1 MLQSFT
7 RFSLIYLLSFL
18 SYLSILNAQ
27 SNQFLGQEKS
37 SFSNNE
43 KASLDETRNRFPEI
57 LHDVKI
63 LLSEVLIADHHLDT
77 LEVIYNLSRI
87 YDLLMEADQIG
98 DMNQEDQEEFERF
111 EKSFLDIYTHKLG
124 TIKSSDAPVTAE
136 RFRRDITDALEP
148 LAIEMGDTKF
158 IVVDDRDGHIP
169 LVRNKQVDQFIT
181 YFTTTKGRKQFAIWL
196 ERYEEYKNLIL
207 PILKEHEMPEELM
220 VLAMIESGLNPK
232 AYSRANASG
241 MWQFIYSTGKSY
253 GLKRDWYVDERRDF
267 IKATHAA
274 CEYLKDLN
282 DQFDNWYLAL
292 AAYNCGAGRVSRAS
306 RLHQT
311 YDFWQMHSL
320 PRESRNYIPYYLAAA
335 IIAKDPEQ
343 YGFKVPK
350 VKPFEYEE
358 VVLENSADLAVLAR
372 VAGIKVKKLR
382 NYNPELRQ
390 SATPTDSPYLLKL
403 PKGKKEQ
410 FLARWNSIPEAE
422 RFAPQ
427 FIVHRVRYG
436 ESLWTISKKYGAS
449 IHDIAAVNKLRN
461 RHKIRVG
468 NKLKIPMKGATLRTW
483 GTKDNGGP
491 AGHYKVT
498 YKVKKGDTL
507 GQIAE
512 DYKTN
517 ASKIRR
523 WNRLKYG
530 SSLIY
535 PGQKLKIWVKEG

>member
-1 MLQSFT
+1 MKQIFT
-7 RFSLIYLLSFL
+7 GILFLILIILFSSKITLFAQNDQFSRNND
-18 SYLSILNAQ
+18 NAID
-27 SNQFLGQEKS
+27 KS
-37 SFSNNE
+37 KKINIDDS
-43 KASLDETRNRFPEI
+43 RNRFPEI

-124 TIKSSDAPVTAE
+124 TIRSSDAPVTAE
-136 RFRRDITDALEP
+136 RFRRDITEILEP
-148 LAIEMGDTKF
+148 LEIEMGDTKF
-158 IVVDDRDGHIP
+158 VLVDDRDGHIP

-181 YFTTTKGRKQFAIWL
+181 YFTTAKGRKQFSIWMK
-196 ERYEEYKNLIL
+196 RYMEYKDLII
-207 PILKEHEMPEELM
+207 PILKQHKMPEELM
-220 VLAMIESGLNPK
+220 ILAMIESGLNPK

-241 MWQFIYSTGKSY
+241 MWQFIYSTGKNY
-253 GLKRDWYVDERRDF
+253 GLKRDWYVDERRDPV
-267 IKATHAA
+267 KATHAA

-282 DQFDNWYLAL
+282 EQFDNWYLAL
-292 AAYNCGAGRVSRAS
+292 AAYNCGAGRISRAS
-306 RLHQT
+306 KLHQT

-335 IIAKDPEQ
+335 IIAKDPDH
-343 YGFKVPK
+343 YGFNIPK
-350 VKPFEYEE
+350 SKPFSYEE
-358 VVLENSADLAVLAR
+358 VVLENSADLAVLSR
-372 VAGIKVKKLR
+372 VAGIKVKTLR
-382 NYNPELRQ
+382 KYNPELRQ
-390 SATPTDSPYLLKL
+390 SATPADRPYLLKL

-410 FLARWNSIPEAE
+410 FLARWNSIPESE

-449 IHDIAAVNKLRN
+449 IHDIAAVNKIRN
-461 RHKIRVG
+461 RHKIKVG
-468 NKLKIPMKGATLRTW
+468 NKLKIPIKGGALRTW

-498 YKVKKGDTL
+498 YKVKRGDTL

-517 ASKIRR
+517 ASRIRR
-523 WNRLKYG
+523 WNALKYG

-535 PGQKLKIWVKEG
+535 PGQKIRIWVKEG

>member
-7 RFSLIYLLSFL
+7 RFSLIYLLTFF
-18 SYLSILNAQ
+18 SYCSILNAQ

-37 SFSNNE
+37 SFSSNE
-43 KASLDETRNRFPEI
+43 KARLDETRNRFPEI

-196 ERYEEYKNLIL
+196 KRYEEYKNIIL

-220 VLAMIESGLNPK
+220 ILAMIESGLNPK

-267 IKATHAA
+267 IKSTHAA

-335 IIAKDPEQ
+335 IIAKDPGE

-468 NKLKIPMKGATLRTW
+468 NKLKVPMKGASLRTW

-498 YKVKKGDTL
+498 YKVKRGDTL

>member
-7 RFSLIYLLSFL
+7 RFSLIYLLTFF
-18 SYLSILNAQ
+18 SYFSILNAQ
-27 SNQFLGQEKS
+27 SNQFLEQEKP
-37 SFSNNE
+37 SFSSNE
-43 KASLDETRNRFPEI
+43 KARLDETRNRFPEI

-220 VLAMIESGLNPK
+220 ILAMIESGLNPK

-267 IKATHAA
+267 IKSTHAA

-335 IIAKDPEQ
+335 IIAKDPAK

-468 NKLKIPMKGATLRTW
+468 NKLKIPMKGASLRTW

-498 YKVKKGDTL
+498 YKVKRGDTL

>member
-1 MLQSFT
+1 MKPIFT
-7 RFSLIYLLSFL
+7 GILPLILIILFSSQTILLPQNDQFSGN
-18 SYLSILNAQ
+18 NAITTN
-27 SNQFLGQEKS
+27 SNQKI
-37 SFSNNE
+37 N
-43 KASLDETRNRFPEI
+43 LDDSRNRFPEI
-57 LHDVKI
+57 LHDVKV

-124 TIKSSDAPVTAE
+124 TIRSSDAPVTAE
-136 RFRRDITDALEP
+136 RFRRDITEALDP
-148 LAIEMGDTKF
+148 LEIEMGKTKYV
-158 IVVDDRDGHIP
+158 VVDDRDGHIP

-181 YFTTTKGRKQFAIWL
+181 YFTTAKGRKQFAIWMK
-196 ERYEEYKNLIL
+196 RYVEYKDLIL
-207 PILKEHEMPEELM
+207 PILKKHEMPEELM

-241 MWQFIYSTGKSY
+241 MWQFIYSTGKNY
-253 GLKRDWYVDERRDF
+253 GLKRDWYIDERRDP

-282 DQFDNWYLAL
+282 EQFDNWYLAL
-292 AAYNCGAGRVSRAS
+292 AAYNCGSGRISRAS
-306 RLHQT
+306 KLHQT

-335 IIAKDPEQ
+335 IIAKEPEK
-343 YGFKVPK
+343 YGFTIPK
-350 VKPFEYEE
+350 VKPFSYEE
-358 VVLENSADLAVLAR
+358 VVLEHSADLAVLSR
-372 VAGIKVKKLR
+372 VAGIKVKTLR
-382 NYNPELRQ
+382 KYNPELRQ
-390 SATPTDSPYLLKL
+390 SATPADNPYLLKL

-410 FLARWNSIPEAE
+410 FLARWNSIPESE

-449 IHDIAAVNKLRN
+449 IHDIAAVNKIRN
-461 RHKIRVG
+461 RHKIKVG
-468 NKLKIPMKGATLRTW
+468 IKLKVPLKGGVLRTW

-491 AGHYKVT
+491 SGHYKVT
-498 YKVKKGDTL
+498 YKVKRGDTL

-512 DYKTN
+512 DYKSK

-523 WNRLKYG
+523 WNGLKYG

>member
-1 MLQSFT
+1 MKQIFT
-7 RFSLIYLLSFL
+7 GILFLILIILFSSKITLFAQNDQFSRNND
-18 SYLSILNAQ
+18 NAIDN
-27 SNQFLGQEKS
+27 SKKINIDDS
-37 SFSNNE
+37 
-43 KASLDETRNRFPEI
+43 RNRFPEI

-124 TIKSSDAPVTAE
+124 TIRSSDAPVTAE
-136 RFRRDITDALEP
+136 RFRRDITEALEP
-148 LAIEMGDTKF
+148 LEIEMGDTKF
-158 IVVDDRDGHIP
+158 VLVDDRDGHIP

-181 YFTTTKGRKQFAIWL
+181 YFTTAKGRKQFSIWMK
-196 ERYEEYKNLIL
+196 RYMEYKDLII
-207 PILKEHEMPEELM
+207 PILKQHKMPEELM
-220 VLAMIESGLNPK
+220 ILAMIESGLNPK

-241 MWQFIYSTGKSY
+241 MWQFIYSTGKNY
-253 GLKRDWYVDERRDF
+253 GLKRDWYVDERRDPV
-267 IKATHAA
+267 KATHAA

-282 DQFDNWYLAL
+282 EQFDNWYLAL
-292 AAYNCGAGRVSRAS
+292 AAYNCGAGRISRAS
-306 RLHQT
+306 KLHQT

-335 IIAKDPEQ
+335 IIAKDPDQ
-343 YGFKVPK
+343 YGFNIPES
-350 VKPFEYEE
+350 KPFSYEE
-358 VVLENSADLAVLAR
+358 VVLENSADLAVLSR
-372 VAGIKVKKLR
+372 VAGIKVKTLR
-382 NYNPELRQ
+382 KYNPELRQ
-390 SATPTDSPYLLKL
+390 SATPADSPYLLKL

-410 FLARWNSIPEAE
+410 FLARWNSIPESE

-449 IHDIAAVNKLRN
+449 IHDIAAVNKIRN
-461 RHKIRVG
+461 RHKIKVG
-468 NKLKIPMKGATLRTW
+468 NKLKIPIKGGALRTW

-498 YKVKKGDTL
+498 YKVKRGDTL

-517 ASKIRR
+517 ASRIRR
-523 WNRLKYG
+523 WNALKYG

-535 PGQKLKIWVKEG
+535 PGQKIRIWVKEG

>member
-1 MLQSFT
+1 MKPIFT
-7 RFSLIYLLSFL
+7 GILPLILIILFSSQTILLSQNDQF
-18 SYLSILNAQ
+18 SGNNATTTN
-27 SNQFLGQEKS
+27 SNQKI
-37 SFSNNE
+37 N
-43 KASLDETRNRFPEI
+43 LDDSRNRFPEI
-57 LHDVKI
+57 LHDVKV

-124 TIKSSDAPVTAE
+124 TIRSSDAPVTAE
-136 RFRRDITDALEP
+136 RFRRDITEALDP
-148 LAIEMGDTKF
+148 LEIEMGKTKYV
-158 IVVDDRDGHIP
+158 VVDDRDGHIP

-181 YFTTTKGRKQFAIWL
+181 YFTTAKGRKQFAIWMK
-196 ERYEEYKNLIL
+196 RYVEYKDLIL
-207 PILKEHEMPEELM
+207 PILKKHEMPEELM

-241 MWQFIYSTGKSY
+241 MWQFIYSTGKNY
-253 GLKRDWYVDERRDF
+253 GLKRDWYIDERRDP
-267 IKATHAA
+267 IKATGAA

-282 DQFDNWYLAL
+282 EQFDNWYLAL
-292 AAYNCGAGRVSRAS
+292 AAYNCGSGRISRAS
-306 RLHQT
+306 KLHQT

-335 IIAKDPEQ
+335 IITKDPEK
-343 YGFKVPK
+343 YGFTIPK
-350 VKPFEYEE
+350 VKPFSYEE
-358 VVLENSADLAVLAR
+358 VVLEHSADLAVLSR
-372 VAGIKVKKLR
+372 VAGIKVKTLR
-382 NYNPELRQ
+382 KYNPELRQ
-390 SATPTDSPYLLKL
+390 SATPADNPYLLKL

-410 FLARWNSIPEAE
+410 FLERWNSIPESE

-449 IHDIAAVNKLRN
+449 IHDIAAVNKIRN
-461 RHKIRVG
+461 RHKIKVG
-468 NKLKIPMKGATLRTW
+468 NKLKVPLKGGVLRTW

-498 YKVKKGDTL
+498 YKVKRGDTL

-512 DYKTN
+512 DYKSK

-523 WNRLKYG
+523 WNGLKYG

>member
-1 MLQSFT
+1 MKPIFT
-7 RFSLIYLLSFL
+7 GILPLILIILFSSQTILLSQNDQF
-18 SYLSILNAQ
+18 SGNNATTTN
-27 SNQFLGQEKS
+27 SNQKI
-37 SFSNNE
+37 N
-43 KASLDETRNRFPEI
+43 LDDSRNRFPEI
-57 LHDVKI
+57 LHDVKV

-124 TIKSSDAPVTAE
+124 TIRSSDAPVTAE
-136 RFRRDITDALEP
+136 RFRRDITEALDP
-148 LAIEMGDTKF
+148 LEIEMGKTKYV
-158 IVVDDRDGHIP
+158 VVDDRDGHIP

-181 YFTTTKGRKQFAIWL
+181 YFTTAKGRKQFAIWMK
-196 ERYEEYKNLIL
+196 RYEEYKDLIL
-207 PILKEHEMPEELM
+207 PILKKHEMPEELM

-241 MWQFIYSTGKSY
+241 MWQFIYSTGKNY
-253 GLKRDWYVDERRDF
+253 GLKRDWYIDERRDP
-267 IKATHAA
+267 IKATGAA

-282 DQFDNWYLAL
+282 EQFDNWYLAL
-292 AAYNCGAGRVSRAS
+292 AAYNCGSGRISRAS
-306 RLHQT
+306 KLHQT

-335 IIAKDPEQ
+335 IIAKEPEK
-343 YGFKVPK
+343 YGFTIPK
-350 VKPFEYEE
+350 VKPFSYEE
-358 VVLENSADLAVLAR
+358 VVLEHSADLAVLSR
-372 VAGIKVKKLR
+372 VAGIKVKTLR
-382 NYNPELRQ
+382 KYNPELRQ
-390 SATPTDSPYLLKL
+390 SATPADNPYLLKL

-410 FLARWNSIPEAE
+410 FLERWNSIPESE

-449 IHDIAAVNKLRN
+449 IHDIAAVNKIRN
-461 RHKIRVG
+461 RHKIKVG
-468 NKLKIPMKGATLRTW
+468 NKLKVPLKGGVLRTW

-491 AGHYKVT
+491 SGHYKVT
-498 YKVKKGDTL
+498 YKVKRGDTL

-512 DYKTN
+512 DYKSK

-523 WNRLKYG
+523 WNGLKYG

>member
-1 MLQSFT
+1 MKQIFT
-7 RFSLIYLLSFL
+7 GILFLILIILFSSKITLFAQNDQFSRNND
-18 SYLSILNAQ
+18 NAIDN
-27 SNQFLGQEKS
+27 SKKINIDDS
-37 SFSNNE
+37 
-43 KASLDETRNRFPEI
+43 RNRFPEI

-124 TIKSSDAPVTAE
+124 TIRSSDAPVTAE
-136 RFRRDITDALEP
+136 RFRRDITEALEP
-148 LAIEMGDTKF
+148 LEIEMGDTKF
-158 IVVDDRDGHIP
+158 VLVDDRDGHIP
-169 LVRNKQVDQFIT
+169 LIRNKQVDQFIT
-181 YFTTTKGRKQFAIWL
+181 YFTTAKGRKQFSIWMK
-196 ERYEEYKNLIL
+196 RYMEYKDLII
-207 PILKEHEMPEELM
+207 PILKQHKMPEELM
-220 VLAMIESGLNPK
+220 ILAMIESGLNPK

-241 MWQFIYSTGKSY
+241 MWQFIYSTGKNY
-253 GLKRDWYVDERRDF
+253 GLKRDWYVDERRDPV
-267 IKATHAA
+267 KATHAA

-282 DQFDNWYLAL
+282 EQFDNWYLAL
-292 AAYNCGAGRVSRAS
+292 AAYNCGAGRISRAS
-306 RLHQT
+306 KLHQT

-335 IIAKDPEQ
+335 IIAKDPEH
-343 YGFKVPK
+343 YGFNISKS
-350 VKPFEYEE
+350 KPFSYEE
-358 VVLENSADLAVLAR
+358 VVLENSADLAVLSR
-372 VAGIKVKKLR
+372 VAGIKVKTLLK
-382 NYNPELRQ
+382 YNPELRQ
-390 SATPTDSPYLLKL
+390 SATPADSPYLLKL

-410 FLARWNSIPEAE
+410 FLARWNSIPESE

-449 IHDIAAVNKLRN
+449 IHDIAAVNKIRN

-468 NKLKIPMKGATLRTW
+468 NKLKIPIKGGALRTW

-491 AGHYKVT
+491 VGHYKVT
-498 YKVKKGDTL
+498 YKVKRGDTL

-517 ASKIRR
+517 ASRIRR
-523 WNRLKYG
+523 WNALKYG

-535 PGQKLKIWVKEG
+535 PGQKIRIWVKEG

>member
-1 MLQSFT
+1 MKPIFT
-7 RFSLIYLLSFL
+7 GILPLILIILFSSQTILLSQNDQF
-18 SYLSILNAQ
+18 SGNNATTTN
-27 SNQFLGQEKS
+27 SNQKI
-37 SFSNNE
+37 N
-43 KASLDETRNRFPEI
+43 LDDSRNRFPEI
-57 LHDVKI
+57 LHDVKV
-63 LLSEVLIADHHLDT
+63 LLSEALIADHHLDT

-124 TIKSSDAPVTAE
+124 TIRSSDAPVTAE
-136 RFRRDITDALEP
+136 RFRRDITEALDP
-148 LAIEMGDTKF
+148 LEIEMGKTKYV
-158 IVVDDRDGHIP
+158 VVDDRDGHIP

-181 YFTTTKGRKQFAIWL
+181 YFTTAKGRKQFAIWMK
-196 ERYEEYKNLIL
+196 RYVEYKDLIL
-207 PILKEHEMPEELM
+207 PILKKHEMPEELM

-241 MWQFIYSTGKSY
+241 MWQFIYSTGKNY
-253 GLKRDWYVDERRDF
+253 GLKRDWYIDERRDP
-267 IKATHAA
+267 IKATGAA

-282 DQFDNWYLAL
+282 EQFDNWYLAL
-292 AAYNCGAGRVSRAS
+292 AAYNCGSGRISRAS
-306 RLHQT
+306 KLHQT

-335 IIAKDPEQ
+335 IITKDPEK
-343 YGFKVPK
+343 YGFTIPK
-350 VKPFEYEE
+350 VKPFSYEE
-358 VVLENSADLAVLAR
+358 VVLEHSADLAVLSR
-372 VAGIKVKKLR
+372 VAGIKVKTLR
-382 NYNPELRQ
+382 KYNPELRQ
-390 SATPTDSPYLLKL
+390 SATPADNPYLLKL

-410 FLARWNSIPEAE
+410 FLERWNSIPESE
-422 RFAPQ
+422 RFAPK

-449 IHDIAAVNKLRN
+449 IHDIAAVNKIRN
-461 RHKIRVG
+461 RHKIKVG
-468 NKLKIPMKGATLRTW
+468 NKLKVPLKGGVLRTW

-498 YKVKKGDTL
+498 YKVKRGDTL

-512 DYKTN
+512 DYKSK

-523 WNRLKYG
+523 WNGLKYG

>member
-1 MLQSFT
+1 MKPIFT
-7 RFSLIYLLSFL
+7 GILPLILIILFSSQTILLSQNDQF
-18 SYLSILNAQ
+18 SGNNATTTN
-27 SNQFLGQEKS
+27 SNQKI
-37 SFSNNE
+37 N
-43 KASLDETRNRFPEI
+43 LDDSRNRFPEI
-57 LHDVKI
+57 LHDVKV

-124 TIKSSDAPVTAE
+124 TIRSSDAPVTAE
-136 RFRRDITDALEP
+136 RFRRDITEALDP
-148 LAIEMGDTKF
+148 LEIEMGKTKYV
-158 IVVDDRDGHIP
+158 VVDDRDGHIP

-181 YFTTTKGRKQFAIWL
+181 YFTTAKGRKQFAIWMK
-196 ERYEEYKNLIL
+196 RYEEYKDLIL
-207 PILKEHEMPEELM
+207 PILKKHEMPEELM

-241 MWQFIYSTGKSY
+241 MWQFIYSTGKNY
-253 GLKRDWYVDERRDF
+253 GLKRDWYIDERRDP
-267 IKATHAA
+267 IKATGAA

-282 DQFDNWYLAL
+282 EQFDNWYLAL
-292 AAYNCGAGRVSRAS
+292 AAYNCGSGRISRAS
-306 RLHQT
+306 KLHQT

-335 IIAKDPEQ
+335 IITKDPEK
-343 YGFKVPK
+343 YGFTIPK
-350 VKPFEYEE
+350 VKPFSYEE
-358 VVLENSADLAVLAR
+358 VVLEHSADLAVLSR
-372 VAGIKVKKLR
+372 VAGIKVKTLR
-382 NYNPELRQ
+382 KYNPELRQ
-390 SATPTDSPYLLKL
+390 SATPADNPYLLKL

-410 FLARWNSIPEAE
+410 FLERWNSIPESE

-449 IHDIAAVNKLRN
+449 IHDIAAVNKIRN
-461 RHKIRVG
+461 RHKIKVG
-468 NKLKIPMKGATLRTW
+468 NKLKVPLKGGVLRTW

-498 YKVKKGDTL
+498 YKVKRGDTL

-512 DYKTN
+512 DYKSK

-523 WNRLKYG
+523 WNGLKYG

>member
-1 MLQSFT
+1 MKPIFT
-7 RFSLIYLLSFL
+7 GILPLILIILFSSQTILLPQNDQFSGN
-18 SYLSILNAQ
+18 NAMTTN
-27 SNQFLGQEKS
+27 SNQKI
-37 SFSNNE
+37 N
-43 KASLDETRNRFPEI
+43 LDDSRNRFPEI
-57 LHDVKI
+57 LHDVKV

-124 TIKSSDAPVTAE
+124 TIRSSDAPVTAE
-136 RFRRDITDALEP
+136 RFRRDITEALDP
-148 LAIEMGDTKF
+148 LEIEMGKTKYV
-158 IVVDDRDGHIP
+158 VVDDRDGHIP

-181 YFTTTKGRKQFAIWL
+181 YFTTAKGRKQFAIWMK
-196 ERYEEYKNLIL
+196 RYEEYKDLIL
-207 PILKEHEMPEELM
+207 PILKKHEMPEELM

-241 MWQFIYSTGKSY
+241 MWQFIYSTGKNY
-253 GLKRDWYVDERRDF
+253 GLKRDWYIDERRDP
-267 IKATHAA
+267 IKATGAA

-282 DQFDNWYLAL
+282 EQFDNWYLAL
-292 AAYNCGAGRVSRAS
+292 AAYNCGSGRISRAS
-306 RLHQT
+306 KLHQT

-335 IIAKDPEQ
+335 IITKDPEK
-343 YGFKVPK
+343 YGFTIPK
-350 VKPFEYEE
+350 VKPFSYEE
-358 VVLENSADLAVLAR
+358 VLLEHSADLAVLSR
-372 VAGIKVKKLR
+372 VAGIKVKTLR
-382 NYNPELRQ
+382 KYNPELRQ
-390 SATPTDSPYLLKL
+390 SATPADNPYLLKL

-410 FLARWNSIPEAE
+410 FLARWNSIPESE

-449 IHDIAAVNKLRN
+449 IHDIAAVNKIRN
-461 RHKIRVG
+461 RHKIKVG
-468 NKLKIPMKGATLRTW
+468 NKLKVPLKGGVLRTW

-491 AGHYKVT
+491 SGHYKVT
-498 YKVKKGDTL
+498 YKVKRGDTL

-512 DYKTN
+512 DYKSK

-523 WNRLKYG
+523 WNGLKYG

>member
-1 MLQSFT
+1 MKPIFT
-7 RFSLIYLLSFL
+7 GILPLILIILFSSQTILLPQNDQFSGN
-18 SYLSILNAQ
+18 NAMTTN
-27 SNQFLGQEKS
+27 SNQKI
-37 SFSNNE
+37 N
-43 KASLDETRNRFPEI
+43 LDDSRNRFPEI
-57 LHDVKI
+57 LHDVKV

-124 TIKSSDAPVTAE
+124 TIRSSDAPVTAE
-136 RFRRDITDALEP
+136 RFRRDITEALDP
-148 LAIEMGDTKF
+148 LEIEMGKTKYV
-158 IVVDDRDGHIP
+158 VVDDRDGHIP

-181 YFTTTKGRKQFAIWL
+181 YFTTAKGRKQFAIWMK
-196 ERYEEYKNLIL
+196 RYEEYKDLIL
-207 PILKEHEMPEELM
+207 PILKKHEMPEELM

-241 MWQFIYSTGKSY
+241 MWQFIYSTGKNY
-253 GLKRDWYVDERRDF
+253 GLKRDWYIDERRDP
-267 IKATHAA
+267 IKATGAA

-282 DQFDNWYLAL
+282 EQFDNWYLAL
-292 AAYNCGAGRVSRAS
+292 AAYNCGSGRISRAS
-306 RLHQT
+306 KLHQT

-335 IIAKDPEQ
+335 IIMKDPEK
-343 YGFKVPK
+343 YGFTIPK
-350 VKPFEYEE
+350 VKPFSYEE
-358 VVLENSADLAVLAR
+358 VVLEHSADLAVLSR
-372 VAGIKVKKLR
+372 VAGIKVKTLR
-382 NYNPELRQ
+382 KYNPELRQ
-390 SATPTDSPYLLKL
+390 SATPADNPYLLKL

-410 FLARWNSIPEAE
+410 FLERWNSIPESE

-449 IHDIAAVNKLRN
+449 IHDIAAVNKIRN
-461 RHKIRVG
+461 RHKIKVG
-468 NKLKIPMKGATLRTW
+468 NKLKVPLKGGVLRTW

-491 AGHYKVT
+491 SGHYKVT
-498 YKVKKGDTL
+498 YKVKRGDTL

-512 DYKTN
+512 DYKSK

-523 WNRLKYG
+523 WNGLKYG

>member
-1 MLQSFT
+1 MKPIFT
-7 RFSLIYLLSFL
+7 GILPLILIILFSSQTILLPQNDQFSGN
-18 SYLSILNAQ
+18 NAITTN
-27 SNQFLGQEKS
+27 SNQKI
-37 SFSNNE
+37 N
-43 KASLDETRNRFPEI
+43 LDDSRNRFPEI
-57 LHDVKI
+57 LHDVKV

-124 TIKSSDAPVTAE
+124 TIRSSDAPVTAE
-136 RFRRDITDALEP
+136 RFRRDITEALDP
-148 LAIEMGDTKF
+148 LEIEMGKTKYV
-158 IVVDDRDGHIP
+158 VVDDRDGHIP

-181 YFTTTKGRKQFAIWL
+181 YFTTAKGRKQFAIWMK
-196 ERYEEYKNLIL
+196 RYEEYKDLIL
-207 PILKEHEMPEELM
+207 PILKKHEMPEELM

-241 MWQFIYSTGKSY
+241 MWQFIYSTGKNY
-253 GLKRDWYVDERRDF
+253 GLKRDWYIDERRDP
-267 IKATHAA
+267 IKATGAA

-282 DQFDNWYLAL
+282 EQFDNWYLAL
-292 AAYNCGAGRVSRAS
+292 AAYNCGSGRISRAS
-306 RLHQT
+306 KLHQT

-335 IIAKDPEQ
+335 IIMKDPEK
-343 YGFKVPK
+343 YGFTIPK
-350 VKPFEYEE
+350 VKPFSYEE
-358 VVLENSADLAVLAR
+358 VVLEHSADLAVLSR
-372 VAGIKVKKLR
+372 VAGIKVKTLR
-382 NYNPELRQ
+382 KYNPELRQ
-390 SATPTDSPYLLKL
+390 SATPADNPYLLKL

-410 FLARWNSIPEAE
+410 FLARWNSIPESE

-449 IHDIAAVNKLRN
+449 IHDIAAVNKIRN
-461 RHKIRVG
+461 RHKIKVG
-468 NKLKIPMKGATLRTW
+468 NKLKVPLKGGVLRTW

-498 YKVKKGDTL
+498 YKVKRGDTL

-512 DYKTN
+512 DYKSK

-523 WNRLKYG
+523 WNGLKYG

>member
-1 MLQSFT
+1 MKPIFT
-7 RFSLIYLLSFL
+7 GILPLILIILFSSQTILLPQNDQFSGN
-18 SYLSILNAQ
+18 NAITTN
-27 SNQFLGQEKS
+27 SNQKI
-37 SFSNNE
+37 N
-43 KASLDETRNRFPEI
+43 LDDSRNRFPEI
-57 LHDVKI
+57 LHDVKV

-124 TIKSSDAPVTAE
+124 TIRSSDAPVTAE
-136 RFRRDITDALEP
+136 RFRRDITEALDP
-148 LAIEMGDTKF
+148 LEIEMGKTKYV
-158 IVVDDRDGHIP
+158 VVDDRDGHIP

-181 YFTTTKGRKQFAIWL
+181 YFTTAKGRKQFAIWMK
-196 ERYEEYKNLIL
+196 RYEEYKDLIL
-207 PILKEHEMPEELM
+207 PILKKHEMPEELM

-241 MWQFIYSTGKSY
+241 MWQFIYSTGKNY
-253 GLKRDWYVDERRDF
+253 GLKRDWYIDERRDP

-282 DQFDNWYLAL
+282 EQFDNWYLAL
-292 AAYNCGAGRVSRAS
+292 AAYNCGSGRISRAS
-306 RLHQT
+306 KLHQT

-335 IIAKDPEQ
+335 IIAKEPEK
-343 YGFKVPK
+343 YGFTIPK
-350 VKPFEYEE
+350 VKPFSYEE
-358 VVLENSADLAVLAR
+358 VVLEHSADLAVLSR
-372 VAGIKVKKLR
+372 VAGIKVKTLR
-382 NYNPELRQ
+382 KYNPELRQ
-390 SATPTDSPYLLKL
+390 SATPADNPYLLKL

-410 FLARWNSIPEAE
+410 FLARWNSIPESE

-449 IHDIAAVNKLRN
+449 IHDIAAVNKIRN
-461 RHKIRVG
+461 RHKIKVG
-468 NKLKIPMKGATLRTW
+468 NKLKVPLKGGVLRTW

-498 YKVKKGDTL
+498 YKVKRGDTL

-512 DYKTN
+512 DYKSK

-523 WNRLKYG
+523 WNGLKYG

>member
-1 MLQSFT
+1 MKQIFT
-7 RFSLIYLLSFL
+7 GILFLILIILFSSKITLFAQNDQFSRNND
-18 SYLSILNAQ
+18 NAID
-27 SNQFLGQEKS
+27 KS
-37 SFSNNE
+37 KKINIDDS
-43 KASLDETRNRFPEI
+43 RNRFPEI

-124 TIKSSDAPVTAE
+124 TIRSSDAPVTAE
-136 RFRRDITDALEP
+136 RFRRDITEALEP
-148 LAIEMGDTKF
+148 LEIEMGDTKF
-158 IVVDDRDGHIP
+158 VLVDDRDGHIP
-169 LVRNKQVDQFIT
+169 LIRNKQVDQFIT
-181 YFTTTKGRKQFAIWL
+181 YFTTAKGRKQFSIWMK
-196 ERYEEYKNLIL
+196 RYMEYKDLII
-207 PILKEHEMPEELM
+207 PILKQHKMPEELM
-220 VLAMIESGLNPK
+220 ILAMIESGLNPK

-241 MWQFIYSTGKSY
+241 MWQFIYSTGKNY
-253 GLKRDWYVDERRDF
+253 GLKRDWYVDERRDPV
-267 IKATHAA
+267 KATHAA

-282 DQFDNWYLAL
+282 EQFDNWYLAL
-292 AAYNCGAGRVSRAS
+292 AAYNCGAGRISRAS
-306 RLHQT
+306 KLHQT

-320 PRESRNYIPYYLAAA
+320 PRESRNYVPYYLAAA
-335 IIAKDPEQ
+335 IIAKDPDH
-343 YGFKVPK
+343 YGFKISK
-350 VKPFEYEE
+350 SKPFSYEE
-358 VVLENSADLAVLAR
+358 VVLENSADLAVLSR
-372 VAGIKVKKLR
+372 VAGIKVKTLR
-382 NYNPELRQ
+382 KYNPELRQ
-390 SATPTDSPYLLKL
+390 SATPADRPYLLKL

-410 FLARWNSIPEAE
+410 FLARWNSIPESE

-449 IHDIAAVNKLRN
+449 IHDIAAVNKIRN
-461 RHKIRVG
+461 RHKIKVG
-468 NKLKIPMKGATLRTW
+468 NKLKIPIKGGALRTW

-498 YKVKKGDTL
+498 YKVKRGDTL

-517 ASKIRR
+517 ASRIRR
-523 WNRLKYG
+523 WNALKYG

-535 PGQKLKIWVKEG
+535 PGQKIRIWVKEG

>member
-1 MLQSFT
+1 MKQIFT
-7 RFSLIYLLSFL
+7 GILFLILIILFSSKITLFAQNDQFSGNNN
-18 SYLSILNAQ
+18 NAIDN
-27 SNQFLGQEKS
+27 SKKINIDDS
-37 SFSNNE
+37 
-43 KASLDETRNRFPEI
+43 RNRFPEI

-124 TIKSSDAPVTAE
+124 TIRSSDAPVTAE
-136 RFRRDITDALEP
+136 RFRRDITEALEP
-148 LAIEMGDTKF
+148 LKIEMGDTKF
-158 IVVDDRDGHIP
+158 VLVDDRDGHIP

-181 YFTTTKGRKQFAIWL
+181 YFTTAKGRKQFSIWMK
-196 ERYEEYKNLIL
+196 RYMEYKDLII
-207 PILKEHEMPEELM
+207 PILKQHKMPEELM
-220 VLAMIESGLNPK
+220 ILAMIESGLNPK

-241 MWQFIYSTGKSY
+241 MWQFIYSTGKNY
-253 GLKRDWYVDERRDF
+253 GLKRDWYVDERRDPV
-267 IKATHAA
+267 KATHAA

-282 DQFDNWYLAL
+282 EQFDNWYLAL
-292 AAYNCGAGRVSRAS
+292 AAYNCGAGRISRAS
-306 RLHQT
+306 KLHQT

-335 IIAKDPEQ
+335 IIAKDPDQ
-343 YGFKVPK
+343 YGFNIPES
-350 VKPFEYEE
+350 KPFSYEE
-358 VVLENSADLAVLAR
+358 VVLENSADLAVLSR
-372 VAGIKVKKLR
+372 VAGIKVKTLLK
-382 NYNPELRQ
+382 YNPELRQ
-390 SATPTDSPYLLKL
+390 SATPADSPYLLKL

-410 FLARWNSIPEAE
+410 FLARWNSIPESE

-449 IHDIAAVNKLRN
+449 IHDIAAVNKIRN
-461 RHKIRVG
+461 RHKIKVG
-468 NKLKIPMKGATLRTW
+468 NKLKVPLKGGVLRTW

-491 AGHYKVT
+491 SGHYKVT
-498 YKVKKGDTL
+498 YKVKRGDTL

-512 DYKTN
+512 DYKSK

-523 WNRLKYG
+523 WNGLKYG

>member
-1 MLQSFT
+1 MKQIFT
-7 RFSLIYLLSFL
+7 GILFLILIILFSSKITLFAQNDQFSRNND
-18 SYLSILNAQ
+18 NAID
-27 SNQFLGQEKS
+27 KS
-37 SFSNNE
+37 KKINIDDS
-43 KASLDETRNRFPEI
+43 RNRFPEI

-124 TIKSSDAPVTAE
+124 TIRSSDAPVTAE
-136 RFRRDITDALEP
+136 RFRRDITEALEP
-148 LAIEMGDTKF
+148 LEIEMGDTKF
-158 IVVDDRDGHIP
+158 VLVDDRDGHIP

-181 YFTTTKGRKQFAIWL
+181 YFTTAKGRKQFSIWMK
-196 ERYEEYKNLIL
+196 RYMEYKDLII
-207 PILKEHEMPEELM
+207 PILKQHKMPEELM
-220 VLAMIESGLNPK
+220 ILAMIESGLNPK

-241 MWQFIYSTGKSY
+241 MWQFIYSTGKNY
-253 GLKRDWYVDERRDF
+253 GLKRDWYVDERRDPV
-267 IKATHAA
+267 KATHAA

-282 DQFDNWYLAL
+282 EQFDNWYLAL
-292 AAYNCGAGRVSRAS
+292 AAYNCGAGRISRAS
-306 RLHQT
+306 KLHQT

-335 IIAKDPEQ
+335 IIAKDPDH
-343 YGFKVPK
+343 YGFNIPK
-350 VKPFEYEE
+350 SKPFSYEE
-358 VVLENSADLAVLAR
+358 VVLENSADLAVLSR
-372 VAGIKVKKLR
+372 VAGIKVKTLR
-382 NYNPELRQ
+382 KYNPELRQ
-390 SATPTDSPYLLKL
+390 SATPADRPYLLKL

-410 FLARWNSIPEAE
+410 FLARWNSIPESE

-449 IHDIAAVNKLRN
+449 IHDIAAVNKIRN
-461 RHKIRVG
+461 RHKIKVG
-468 NKLKIPMKGATLRTW
+468 NKLKIPIKGGALRTW

-498 YKVKKGDTL
+498 YKVKRGDTL

-517 ASKIRR
+517 ASRIRR
-523 WNRLKYG
+523 WNALKYG

-535 PGQKLKIWVKEG
+535 PGQKIRIWVKEG

>member
-1 MLQSFT
+1 MKPIFT
-7 RFSLIYLLSFL
+7 GILPLILIILFSSQTILLPQNDQFSGN
-18 SYLSILNAQ
+18 NAITTN
-27 SNQFLGQEKS
+27 SNQKI
-37 SFSNNE
+37 N
-43 KASLDETRNRFPEI
+43 LDDSRNRFPEI
-57 LHDVKI
+57 LHDVKV

-124 TIKSSDAPVTAE
+124 TIRSSDAPVTAE
-136 RFRRDITDALEP
+136 RFRRDITEALDP
-148 LAIEMGDTKF
+148 LEIEMGKTKYV
-158 IVVDDRDGHIP
+158 VVDDRDGHIP

-181 YFTTTKGRKQFAIWL
+181 YFTTAKGRKQFAIWMK
-196 ERYEEYKNLIL
+196 RYMEYKDLIL
-207 PILKEHEMPEELM
+207 PILKKHEMPEELM

-241 MWQFIYSTGKSY
+241 MWQFIYSTGKNY
-253 GLKRDWYVDERRDF
+253 GLKRDWYIDERRDP
-267 IKATHAA
+267 IKATGAA

-282 DQFDNWYLAL
+282 EQFDNWYLAL
-292 AAYNCGAGRVSRAS
+292 AAYNCGSGRISRAS
-306 RLHQT
+306 KLHQT

-335 IIAKDPEQ
+335 IITKDPEK
-343 YGFKVPK
+343 YGFTIPK
-350 VKPFEYEE
+350 VKPFSYEE
-358 VVLENSADLAVLAR
+358 VVLEHSADLAVLSR
-372 VAGIKVKKLR
+372 VAGIKVKTLR
-382 NYNPELRQ
+382 KYNPELRQ
-390 SATPTDSPYLLKL
+390 SATPADNPYLLKL

-410 FLARWNSIPEAE
+410 FLARWNSIPESE

-449 IHDIAAVNKLRN
+449 IHDIAAVNKIRN
-461 RHKIRVG
+461 RHKIKVG
-468 NKLKIPMKGATLRTW
+468 NKLKVPLKGGVLRTW

-498 YKVKKGDTL
+498 YKVKRGDTL

-512 DYKTN
+512 DYKSK

-523 WNRLKYG
+523 WNGLKYG